1 MNLQKDLRE
10 FIELLSALDVRF
22 VIVGAFAVAYHG
34 YFRYTSDIDL
44 FIDRSN
50 ENAERIQAAIRQFG
64 FADLNLLNQ
73 DFTEANQV
81 IQLGVAPNRIDLMT
95 FLSGV
100 TFDEAWAAREYGNLD
115 GLNVPFISK
124 EMLKQNKLACGRLQ
138 DLADAEH
145 L

>member
-1 MNLQKDLRE
+1 MSLQKDLRE
-10 FIELLSALDVRF
+10 FIELLNALRVRF

-44 FIDRSN
+44 FIDRSV
-50 ENAERIQAAIRQFG
+50 ENADRMFRAVEQFG
-64 FADLNLLNQ
+64 FGDLKLTVE
-73 DFTEANQV
+73 DFTQEDQV
-81 IQLGVAPNRIDLMT
+81 IQLGVSPNRIDVMT

-100 TFDEAWAAREYGNLD
+100 SFDEVWTSREHGDLD

-124 EMLKQNKLACGRLQ
+124 EMLKRNKAASGRLQ
-138 DLADAEH
+138 DLADLEY

>member
-1 MNLQKDLRE
+1 MSLQKDLRE

-34 YFRYTSDIDL
+34 YYRYTSDIDL

-50 ENAERIQAAIRQFG
+50 ENAERIQRAIDQFG
-64 FADLNLLNQ
+64 FADLNLAKQ
-73 DFTEANQV
+73 DFTEADQV
-81 IQLGVAPNRIDLMT
+81 IQLGVSPNRIDLMT

-100 TFDEAWAAREYGNLD
+100 TFDDAWAAREYGNLD

-124 EMLKQNKLACGRLQ
+124 KMLKQNKVASGRLQ